1 MSMFSEKRSFVRS
14 FCAMSVALLTL
25 FSSLVTATAAI
36 ASAPNGKSGKA
47 NDTALSEMQPPA
59 VNVVV
64 LDNNGE
70 RITEV
75 FSNGTVADFLKLAN
89 VEVKTNQIVYPPLN
103 TEINESMF
111 IYVRDAKPVKVTDGG
126 KTKTMILALGTV
138 EEAFALAG
146 APLGKEDVL
155 NVKRTDKIEKLDKLT
170 VQRVTYKEK
179 VETEEIA
186 FETEREN
193 SDKVELGETKLKTT
207 GKNGEKKITKS
218 VKYIDGKAVSE
229 KVVSEKVTKKPVNE
243 VILVG
248 TKGAGTT
255 GGAGTFTDENGVTVA
270 YKEVLT
276 GSGTAY
282 TAPAG
287 ALTATGVPAY
297 HGGVAIDPNLIPYGS
312 KLYVES
318 VDGSIVY
325 GYCTAVDTGGFCD
338 DGSGI
343 IDVFYDTYD
352 ECVNWGRRDVNVYVI
367 E

>member
-1 MSMFSEKRSFVRS
+1 MKMFSEKRSFVKS
-14 FCAMSVALLTL
+14 FCALSVAALTL
-25 FSSLVTATAAI
+25 VSSLVTVDAAI
-36 ASAPNGKSGKA
+36 GASADTTNDGDKSSTLVVPPVAMKA
-47 NDTALSEMQPPA
+47 VT
-59 VNVVV
+59 

-70 RITEV
+70 RKTEV
-75 FSNGTVADFLKLAN
+75 FYEGNVADFLEMMD
-89 VEVKTNQIVYPPLN
+89 VEIKSNQIVVPSLN
-103 TEINESMF
+103 TEISGSM
-111 IYVRDAKPVKVTDGG
+111 IVYVRDAKPVQVVDGG
-126 KTKTMILALGTV
+126 KKKTMILALGTV

-146 APLGKEDVL
+146 NPLGKEDIL
-155 NVKRTDKIEKLDKLT
+155 NVKRTDKIANISKLT
-170 VQRVTYKEK
+170 VQRVTYKQK
-179 VETEEIA
+179 IETEEIP
-186 FETEREN
+186 FESEREN
-193 SDKVELGETKLKTT
+193 SDKVELGETELKTA
-207 GKNGEKKITKS
+207 GKNGEKQITKK
-218 VKYIDGKAVSE
+218 VKYIDGKAVEE
-229 KVVSEKVTKKPVNE
+229 KTVSEKVTKKPVNE
-243 VILVG
+243 VTLVG

-255 GGAGTFTDENGVTVA
+255 GGAGTFTDENGVTVS

-297 HGGVAIDPNLIPYGS
+297 HGGVAIDPTIIPYGS
-312 KLYVES
+312 KLYVET

>member
-36 ASAPNGKSGKA
+36 TSAPNGKLGKA

-70 RITEV
+70 RMTEV

-89 VEVKTNQIVYPPLN
+89 IEVKTNQIVYPPLN
-103 TEINESMF
+103 TEITESMF

-218 VKYIDGKAVSE
+218 VKLIDGKAVSE

-343 IDVFYDTYD
+343 IDVFYDSYD

>member
-1 MSMFSEKRSFVRS
+1 MSMFSEKKSFVKS
-14 FCAMSVALLTL
+14 FCALSVALLTL
-25 FSSLVTATAAI
+25 FSSLVTVTAAI
-36 ASAPNGKSGKA
+36 AATPDGTAEEA
-47 NDTALSEMQPPA
+47 NNTVLNEMQLPTM
-59 VNVVV
+59 NVVV

-70 RITEV
+70 RVTEV
-75 FSNGTVADFLKLAN
+75 FPNGTVADFLKMAG
-89 VEVKTNQIVYPPLN
+89 VEVKSSQIVYPSLN
-103 TEINESMF
+103 TEINGSMF
-111 IYVRDAKPVKVTDGG
+111 VYVRDAKPVKVTDGG

-146 APLGKEDVL
+146 APLGKEDIL
-155 NVKRTDKIEKLDKLT
+155 DVKRTDRIETLDKLT
-170 VQRVTYKEK
+170 VQRVTYQEK
-179 VETEEIA
+179 VETGEIA
-186 FETEREN
+186 FESEREN
-193 SDKVELGETKLKTT
+193 SDKVELGETKVKTE
-207 GKNGEKKITKS
+207 GKNGEKQIIKS

-229 KVVSEKVTKKPVNE
+229 KIVSERVTKKPVNE
-243 VILVG
+243 IILVG

-318 VDGSIVY
+318 VNGSIVY

-352 ECVNWGRRDVNVYVI
+352 ECVSWGRRDVNVYVI